1 MDRRLIVII
10 AVAVI
15 EFILRLVYPLI
26 HIEALVYTFLAR
38 AVEMCVI
45 MAFAFD
51 LCGIHARSYKREML
65 IGLGVAILFGAATFT
80 ADGIARIF
88 MERGLI
94 SNLLARQSTFGGAD
108 KPIVFF
114 CVACIFAPFVE
125 ELFFRGL
132 LYAWIRQRLPIALAV
147 LISSFL
153 FASMHGH
160 IHPVQLIGG
169 IAFAL
174 IFEWRDNIWPSY
186 IIHVLANIGIWLFPF
201 IYPLW
206 MA

>member
-15 EFILRLVYPLI
+15 ELVLRLAYPLI

-38 AVEMCVI
+38 AIEMCVI

-51 LCGIHARSYKREML
+51 LCGIRAGSYKKEVL
-65 IGLGVAILFGAATFT
+65 IGLGVAILFGASVFT
-80 ADGIARIF
+80 ADGIAGIF

-94 SNLLARQSTFGGAD
+94 SNLLARRPAFGGAG
-108 KPIVFF
+108 KPAIFF

-132 LYAWIRQRLPIALAV
+132 VYAWIRKRLPIALAV

-160 IHPVQLIGG
+160 IHLVQLIGG
-169 IAFAL
+169 IVFAV

-186 IIHVLANIGIWLFPF
+186 IIHVLANIGIWIFPF
-201 IYPLW
+201 IYSLW

>member
-10 AVAVI
+10 AVVVI
-15 EFILRLVYPLI
+15 ELVLRLAYPLI
-26 HIEALVYTFLAR
+26 HIEALVYTFLSR
-38 AVEMCVI
+38 AIEMCVI

-51 LCGIHARSYKREML
+51 FCGIRARSYKKEAL
-65 IGLGVAILFGAATFT
+65 IGLGVAILFGAAVFT
-80 ADGIARIF
+80 ADGIARSF

-94 SNLLARQSTFGGAD
+94 SDLLARRPAFGGAD
-108 KPIVFF
+108 KPAIFF

-132 LYAWIRQRLPIALAV
+132 LYAWIRQRLSIALAV

-153 FASMHGH
+153 FASMHGY

-169 IAFAL
+169 IAFAV
-174 IFEWRDNIWPSY
+174 IFEWRGTIWPSY
-186 IIHVLANIGIWLFPF
+186 IIHVLGNIVIWIFPF